1 MHPEPM
7 ISDAQYIR
15 SRILELNARHRLVA
29 QAAQA
34 RVSHRGPRYR
44 LGGMLIA
51 VGSRLQG
58 IAPNLPDRQ
67 SLPSSIPAVRSVH

>member
-15 SRILELNARHRLVA
+15 SRLLELNARQRLA
-29 QAAQA
+29 QAAQD
-34 RVSHRGPRYR
+34 RVSHHGPSYR
-44 LGGMLIA
+44 LGGVLIA

-58 IAPNLPDRQ
+58 ITPNLPDRQ
-67 SLPSSIPAVRSVH
+67 SLPASIPTVRPVH